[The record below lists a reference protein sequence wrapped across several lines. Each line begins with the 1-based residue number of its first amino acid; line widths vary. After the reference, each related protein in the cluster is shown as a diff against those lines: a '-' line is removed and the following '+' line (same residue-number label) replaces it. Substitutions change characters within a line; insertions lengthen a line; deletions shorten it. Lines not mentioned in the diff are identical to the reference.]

1 VALRPAADAQRLL
14 RSDGAALSLLEEKLR
29 ASEERFRGTVE
40 NMPLNLALYSR
51 DQRVLYINPSLARI
65 CRSPLSE
72 MLGKHPEEVWPEA
85 IAGPL
90 KLHIE
95 RAIATGQRQDYELAM
110 TLPGSTRVVRQW
122 TVVPMD
128 GPDGEVQQLLA
139 MSHDITAQRQL
150 VDELRESD
158 RRKSEFIA
166 VLSHE
171 LRNPLAAIRSSL
183 YVLEHAPEGGSSE
196 RARNVIDR
204 QVGQLARMVDDLLD
218 VTRITRNKIQLQRAR
233 LDLGELVQQTIE
245 DNRATLERSG
255 VQLEARIAD
264 GALGVNA
271 DGARIAQV
279 VTNLLGNAVKFTP
292 GGGTVTISVFAEP
305 AASRAVVQVSDTGTG
320 IDPALLGRLFE
331 PFMQADRTLDRTSGG
346 LGLGLALVKG
356 LVDLHGGE
364 VNASSEGLGKGATF
378 VIRLPLADPIASG
391 TPAAARAPAPAAE
404 RRILVIED
412 DIDVAN
418 GLQFA
423 LEIDGHAVQV
433 AHNGPDGI
441 DRARRFHPEVVLCDI
456 GLPGMNGYEVAR
468 AFRSDPSLSGTLL
481 VALSGYAQAE
491 DIEKARG
498 AGFDR
503 HLAKPASMD
512 NLKRILEDRR

>member
-1 VALRPAADAQRLL
+1 
-14 RSDGAALSLLEEKLR
+14 
-29 ASEERFRGTVE
+29 
-40 NMPLNLALYSR
+40 
-51 DQRVLYINPSLARI
+51 
-65 CRSPLSE
+65 
-72 MLGKHPEEVWPEA
+72 
-85 IAGPL
+85 
-90 KLHIE
+90 
-95 RAIATGQRQDYELAM
+95 
-110 TLPGSTRVVRQW
+110 
-122 TVVPMD
+122 
-128 GPDGEVQQLLA
+128 
-139 MSHDITAQRQL
+139 
-150 VDELRESD
+150 
-158 RRKSEFIA
+158 
-166 VLSHE
+166 
-171 LRNPLAAIRSSL
+171 LAAIRSSL